1 MSTSTFEGI
10 PRQRVHIDVE
20 VDLDPVPGTFYD
32 AEDHVTHIQ
41 RMLDNAYPH
50 YHPVVTG
57 PEAPTTDQTRV
68 LAQHALVAVIEPD
81 SPAFDPTAIAYFGD

>member
-10 PRQRVHIDVE
+10 PRTRVTLHVE

-41 RMLDNAYPH
+41 RMLDSAYPH

-57 PEAPTTDQTRV
+57 PDAPTTDQTRT
-68 LAQHALVAVIEPD
+68 LCRQALVAVIDPDEP
-81 SPAFDPTAIAYFGD
+81 AYYGD